1 MLIEKININSIPERN
16 YKVHVGVR
24 NECDFGDCL
33 IKSGKHEVLFIKY
46 GEFATKWI
54 GYDTKFSSQRLD
66 KNQLPMWQKTVYS
79 KEKQRKIKM
88 ELLEKTI
95 KGYLSKFPNATFKQ
109 FLLSEFR
116 ELSEEEWQFIGELT
130 FKYWLVREE
139 QVKLHQNLFDSV
151 ISKIKVVTR

>member
-16 YKVHVGVR
+16 YKVHVGVQ

-54 GYDTKFSSQRLD
+54 VYDTKFSSQRLD

-79 KEKQRKIKM
+79 KEKQRKI
-88 ELLEKTI
+88 
-95 KGYLSKFPNATFKQ
+95 
-109 FLLSEFR
+109 
-116 ELSEEEWQFIGELT
+116 
-130 FKYWLVREE
+130 
-139 QVKLHQNLFDSV
+139 
-151 ISKIKVVTR
+151 